1 MNPTAV
7 STVPT
12 VVSVFHPASSENA
25 MHPHPRKHDDEP
37 EDHQIDRLM
46 PSRPRR

>member
-12 VVSVFHPASSENA
+12 VVSVFYPASSENA
-25 MHPHPRKHDDEP
+25 MHPTPANMTTSPKIIR
-37 EDHQIDRLM
+37 
-46 PSRPRR
+46 